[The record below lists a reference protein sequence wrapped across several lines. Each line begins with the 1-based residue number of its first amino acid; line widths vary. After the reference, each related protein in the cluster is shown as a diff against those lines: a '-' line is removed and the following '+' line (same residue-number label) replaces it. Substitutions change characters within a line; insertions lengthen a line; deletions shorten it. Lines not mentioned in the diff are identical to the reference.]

1 MSSELSEFLQFFSPN
16 SLHHWEPKS
25 RRNPWVF
32 WSESEG
38 CENNSSSADLS
49 TLLIHDKIRYA
60 LSNIRLSWGYFAQF
74 WAPVKLGGRW
84 VLSTSGQP
92 FAVDHPRHEFAEY
105 RLYSVRYKFN
115 IDLDK
120 HDNGNDPMIIRGG
133 AGTAFLNCLTN
144 VNKLPDFL
152 PVWWDEEKLNTRVM
166 VPICFPSQGNCLGVL
181 EFTLDESK
189 NWLGVVLLDTV
200 KALKKVG
207 LDVFYVQDLIPY
219 AISGLEVT
227 KDEIEEALKV
237 VCETH
242 NLALAQVWIPYEDT
256 NNAPFPYSLEDSK
269 TKRLLAIKLTGYL
282 YAVTED
288 ECNDLEPYFR
298 FGDITPRAIE
308 HHLLTLQD
316 YKARYI
322 SKLGHVKF
330 IDWDD
335 DFFSSTSALAICLR
349 SNDSG
354 DFNYA
359 FEFMWTQHSN
369 YVIHLEALLLTLKRC
384 LPGFKFASGAE
395 LGDELDVIVVKS
407 STNDETQ
414 KLKICQEKSSS
425 PMSKVP
431 ERGKK
436 PTDGDF
442 IAPSK
447 VTCKTTPK
455 VLPREVIEKQFGKTM
470 KDAAKDL
477 NVSLSTLKRKVKELK
492 IPEWPG
498 PNVVKRNRNDSSIIQ
513 VNTNEEESGAIEDT
527 STVNLNKNELTI
539 KAQYEDDMI
548 KFNLPISQVT
558 FVNIKK
564 EIGKK
569 LELSDKTYKLKYLDE
584 DGDWITLKSDEEMAD
599 CIKSSRKSG
608 RIVVRMR
615 VVPSPQP
622 I

>member
-16 SLHHWEPKS
+16 SLHHWEPKY

-92 FAVDHPRHEFAEY
+92 FAVDHPRHEFAKY
-105 RLYSVRYKFN
+105 RLYSLRYKFN

-152 PVWWDEEKLNTRVM
+152 PVWWDEEKLNIRVM
-166 VPICFPSQGNCLGVL
+166 VPICFPSQGNCFGVL

-189 NWLGVVLLDTV
+189 NWLGVVLLDTI
-200 KALKKVG
+200 KALK
-207 LDVFYVQDLIPY
+207 

-282 YAVTED
+282 YAVTEN
-288 ECNDLEPYFR
+288 EDLEPYFR

-308 HHLLTLQD
+308 LHLLTLQD
-316 YKARYI
+316 YKSRYI

-330 IDWDD
+330 IDWDN
-335 DFFSSTSALAICLR
+335 DFFGSTSALAICLR
-349 SNDSG
+349 SNDTG

-359 FEFMWTQHSN
+359 FEFIWTQHSN
-369 YVIHLEALLLTLKRC
+369 NVIHSEALLITLKRC

-395 LGDELDVIVVKS
+395 LGDELDVIVVES
-407 STNDETQ
+407 STHDETQ
-414 KLKICQEKSSS
+414 KLKIFQEKSSS
-425 PMSKVP
+425 PMSKAP

-436 PTDGDF
+436 PTVGDL

-470 KDAAKDL
+470 KEAAKDL
-477 NVSLSTLKRKVKELK
+477 N
-492 IPEWPG
+492 G
-498 PNVVKRNRNDSSIIQ
+498 NQ
-513 VNTNEEESGAIEDT
+513 
-527 STVNLNKNELTI
+527 
-539 KAQYEDDMI
+539 
-548 KFNLPISQVT
+548 
-558 FVNIKK
+558 
-564 EIGKK
+564 
-569 LELSDKTYKLKYLDE
+569 
-584 DGDWITLKSDEEMAD
+584 
-599 CIKSSRKSG
+599 
-608 RIVVRMR
+608 
-615 VVPSPQP
+615 
-622 I
+622 

>member
-16 SLHHWEPKS
+16 SLHHWEPKY

-92 FAVDHPRHEFAEY
+92 FAVDHPRHEFAKY

-152 PVWWDEEKLNTRVM
+152 PVWWDEEKLNIRVM

-219 AISGLEVT
+219 KAISGLELT
-227 KDEIEEALKV
+227 KDQIEEALKV
-237 VCETH
+237 VCETN
-242 NLALAQVWIPYEDT
+242 NLALAQVWIPYEDK

-308 HHLLTLQD
+308 LHLLTLQD

-349 SNDSG
+349 SNDTG
-354 DFNYA
+354 DFSYA
-359 FEFMWTQHSN
+359 FEFIWTQHSN

-395 LGDELDVIVVKS
+395 LGDELDVIVVES
-407 STNDETQ
+407 STHDETQ
-414 KLKICQEKSSS
+414 KLKIFQEKSSS

-436 PTDGDF
+436 PTVGDF

-455 VLPREVIEKQFGKTM
+455 VLPREVIKKQFGKTM
-470 KDAAKDL
+470 KEAAKDL

-498 PNVVKRNRNDSSIIQ
+498 PNVVKRNRNDSSLIQ
-513 VNTNEEESGAIEDT
+513 MNTNEEENGAIEDT

-539 KAQYEDDMI
+539 KAEYEDDMI
-548 KFNLPISQVT
+548 KFNLPISQAT

-584 DGDWITLKSDEEMAD
+584 DGDWITLKSDDEMAD

-615 VVPSPQP
+615 VLPSPL
-622 I
+622 

>member
-105 RLYSVRYKFN
+105 RLYS
-115 IDLDK
+115 
-120 HDNGNDPMIIRGG
+120 
-133 AGTAFLNCLTN
+133 
-144 VNKLPDFL
+144 
-152 PVWWDEEKLNTRVM
+152 
-166 VPICFPSQGNCLGVL
+166 
-181 EFTLDESK
+181 
-189 NWLGVVLLDTV
+189 
-200 KALKKVG
+200 
-207 LDVFYVQDLIPY
+207 